1 MVFIETVTSRLAV
14 FGAVGVVFLAGQGC
28 SPSQPRGATPS
39 QPTEHEA
46 HPRHPFVRPT
56 LDGISAGLRSMGD
69 SAAAA
74 RLSRVTLVGTLEFPE
89 GGNRIPVEE
98 IAVWPDRYELRL
110 RGGTESQPVVALTGA
125 GLRLSLPPVWP
136 RSFQPTDGFARLR
149 LRSLFILRHV
159 AQALAGGGRIVAT
172 SYPVEGV
179 VAVQARDQYGTFGII
194 WGGPAGGMLAIEDE
208 SARVHFPAFFRTGPW
223 FLPAMQSYEPNGRI
237 STVLYVTS
245 IETEPER

>member
-1 MVFIETVTSRLAV
+1 VVFIETVTSRLAA

-28 SPSQPRGATPS
+28 SPSQPHTTSPSKPAEHDHHS
-39 QPTEHEA
+39 QPV
-46 HPRHPFVRPT
+46 PVPPT
-56 LDGISAGLRSMGD
+56 LEGISGRLRSMGD
-69 SAAAA
+69 PAAAL
-74 RLSRVTLVGTLEFPE
+74 RLSRVTLVGALEFPE
-89 GGNRIPVEE
+89 GGDRLRVEE
-98 IAVWPDRYELRL
+98 TAVWPDRYELRL
-110 RGGTESQPVVALTGA
+110 RGGAERPPVVALTGA
-125 GLRLSLPPVWP
+125 GLRLSLPPGWP
-136 RSFQPTDGFARLR
+136 PSFQPTDGFARLR

-179 VAVQARDQYGTFGII
+179 VAVQARDQYGTFRII